1 MTRCSLLS
9 LAMNNTNSGS
19 NLSDEQTLVN
29 LSNNSKFGH
38 EARQLNNEEIAK
50 LEADQN
56 NLVPAFRRQK
66 LEKDAKKNWD
76 LFYKRNLD
84 KFFRDRNWTT
94 REFEELLQLQT
105 ATDQLEGDDHN
116 LLEVGCGVGNFV
128 WPLIKMGL
136 RFRYYACDFS
146 PIALEIFKKNELYD
160 ERQCTVFE
168 ADLTKTDCWC
178 DRLEP
183 PDLKF
188 HVVSMIFVLSAINPE
203 KMSIALKNI
212 SKILH
217 PNGILIFRDYG
228 LYDYAMLRFAPGH
241 KLEENFYVRQ
251 DGTRAY
257 YFSKET
263 MEELANDS
271 GLEAINLEYVAR
283 ETVNMKEGLT
293 VPRIFLQG
301 RFRQRSTQLN

>member
-1 MTRCSLLS
+1 
-9 LAMNNTNSGS
+9 MNNTNSGS

-105 ATDQLEGDDHN
+105 ATDQLEG
-116 LLEVGCGVGNFV
+116 
-128 WPLIKMGL
+128 
-136 RFRYYACDFS
+136 FRYYACDFS

-301 RFRQRSTQLN
+301 RELHGPKPMKMIDHVLGK